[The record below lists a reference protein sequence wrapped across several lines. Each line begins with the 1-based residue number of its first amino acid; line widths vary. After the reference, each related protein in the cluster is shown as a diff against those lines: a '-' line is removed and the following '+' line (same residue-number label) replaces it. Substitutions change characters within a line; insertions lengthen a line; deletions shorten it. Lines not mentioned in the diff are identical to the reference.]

1 MKKNSN
7 KSILKRRKL
16 PNRKMGKEY
25 KQDIHRRRNEKV
37 FNVSRNQ
44 RNASERNEISPHQI
58 SKKINST
65 KLNMEE

>member
-1 MKKNSN
+1 
-7 KSILKRRKL
+7 
-16 PNRKMGKEY
+16 MGKEY

-58 SKKINST
+58 SKKINNT